1 MKSRI
6 SKVENKLEASHQF
19 HEEVFPIENPIGK
32 ISLKIPLK
40 ILGITNSL
48 IFKVLAHYKS
58 HIAKL
63 ELEIEDLKRKEARND
78 VMVSSPHNQSKLYG
92 E

>member
-1 MKSRI
+1 M
-6 SKVENKLEASHQF
+6 
-19 HEEVFPIENPIGK
+19 
-32 ISLKIPLK
+32 KIPLI
-40 ILGITNSL
+40 ILGITSSL

-63 ELEIEDLKRKEARND
+63 ELENEDLKRKEARND
-78 VMVSSPHNQSKLYG
+78 VKVSSPHNQSKLYG

>member
-6 SKVENKLEASHQF
+6 SKVENKLEAFHKF
-19 HEEVFPIENPIGK
+19 HEVVIPIE
-32 ISLKIPLK
+32 IPLE
-40 ILGITNSL
+40 ILGITSSL
-48 IFKVLAHYKS
+48 ISKVLTHYKS

-63 ELEIEDLKRKEARND
+63 ELENEDLKRKEARND
-78 VMVSSPHNQSKLYG
+78 IMVSSPHNQSKLYG